1 MIYVS
6 KRKKEE
12 TNMRTP
18 TLHEMSIRPIEIEIE
33 DQESFEWFNGRRDR
47 SADDLKELREGL
59 LKAKENYNEKERT
72 FIFEVED

>member
-1 MIYVS
+1 
-6 KRKKEE
+6 
-12 TNMRTP
+12 MRTP